1 MLEKRVPEIEMAEM
15 DESQV
20 MAVEQQQAQFGYE
33 FEIKQLLT
41 LPDGGKTTTTEIARY
56 ELPATYEYRGI
67 PKIDKEAFL
76 VADATDWAKLNLLEG
91 EANVYFDNSFVGKS
105 ILDPTIASDTLH
117 FSMGRDPGI
126 RVERTKVNEKSARK
140 FLGSNQEQMMTWR
153 ITVKNTRKEVVAMT
167 IYDQTP
173 ISRNSSIDVS
183 VEELSGGLRDDKTGM
198 VSWALQLQPGEQREL
213 ILQYKVK
220 YPKSRR
226 LNIE

>member
-1 MLEKRVPEIEMAEM
+1 
-15 DESQV
+15 

-33 FEIKQLLT
+33 FEIKQPLT

-76 VADATDWAKLNLLEG
+76 VADATDWTKLNLLEG

-105 ILDPTIASDTLH
+105 IIDPSVASDTLH
-117 FSMGRDPGI
+117 FSLGRDQGI
-126 RVERTKVNEKSARK
+126 RIQRTKVNERSTRR
-140 FLGSNQEQMMTWR
+140 FLGSNQEQTMTWR
-153 ITVKNTRKEVVAMT
+153 ITARNTRSEQVALVV
-167 IYDQTP
+167 YDQTP
-173 ISRNSSIDVS
+173 ISRNSDITVT
-183 VEELSGGLRDDKTGM
+183 VEELSGGLRDDKTGK

-213 ILQYKVK
+213 LLQYKVK